1 MGDRRFGPPT
11 FRAPR
16 EKAAS
21 MFATNRK
28 YYSFSLQWLALQM
41 RGGQQSLATP
51 IQKGENSGDG

>member
-51 IQKGENSGDG
+51 IQKGGK